1 MLVRRLIHH
10 FSKKNLD
17 LIQDVLNK
25 SIKADFLE
33 VVDESAR
40 HYEATDSHF
49 KITVVA
55 DEFAGQ
61 SIIKRHK
68 RIMDILKVHQ
78 IMDKIHAVNIEART
92 VEEIQSQAKK

>member
-1 MLVRRLIHH
+1 MLARRLIHR
-10 FSKKNLD
+10 FSQKNLEV
-17 LIQDVLNK
+17 IQDLLNK
-25 SIKADFLE
+25 NIKADFLE

-49 KITVVA
+49 KITVVS
-55 DEFAGQ
+55 DEFAGL
-61 SIIKRHK
+61 SIIKRHRK
-68 RIMDILKVHQ
+68 IMDLLKANQ